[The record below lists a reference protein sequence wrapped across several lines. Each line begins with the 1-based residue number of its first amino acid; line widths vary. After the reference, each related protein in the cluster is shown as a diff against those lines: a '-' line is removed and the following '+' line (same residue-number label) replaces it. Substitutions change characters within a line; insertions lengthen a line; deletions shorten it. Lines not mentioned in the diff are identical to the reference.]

1 MVQNKVLTGNV
12 AISVVGVS
20 GKSHC
25 VLSEEA
31 WALVTIQVKKA
42 LAIITSAG
50 PDNLRF
56 KCNFNLCTVD
66 ETRSEVMSFAAR
78 SIDEIDDLESRWILP
93 ALKTLG
99 FYSHNAYLM
108 EQLLQS
114 GCDQGFVVYISKF
127 PMEHF
132 AYQTNSRICLSY
144 FSGGFGIANL
154 HALLLHEIC
163 HVFGAADE
171 VGACH
176 CNEKFG
182 VAQIKNGNC
191 HSCSPNPVP
200 CIMAANSLD
209 ICLWTRRQIG
219 WQE

>member
-20 GKSHC
+20 GKSHSI
-25 VLSEEA
+25 LSEKA

-42 LAIITSAG
+42 LALITSAG

-56 KCNFNLCTVD
+56 ECNFNLCTVD
-66 ETRSEVMSFAAR
+66 ETRSEV
-78 SIDEIDDLESRWILP
+78 SRWILP

-99 FYSHNAYLM
+99 FHSHNAYLTNQM
-108 EQLLQS
+108 LKS

-144 FSGGFGIANL
+144 FSGGFGVANL

-182 VAQIKNGNC
+182 VAQVENGNC
-191 HSCSPNPVP
+191 HSCTPNPVP

-219 WQE
+219 WHE